1 MDYLDI
7 DLELTEQDL
16 DLKAAAHRFAK
27 EVIRPAAKELDA
39 MSAEEAVADGSP
51 LHDFLKQAYQLG
63 YHTILL
69 PDWVGGMGLTPKQT
83 CIVMEELAWGSFGL
97 AIHLIVASFPALGA
111 VYTNND
117 ELIEEFTK
125 PYVNCKDG
133 SIRGCWGITEPD
145 HGTDVI
151 PTPEKWFSSPDMK
164 PNLRSHRDGDDYIL
178 NGQKSS
184 WVSGGTVATHS
195 WLHFGID
202 PAQGFAGSG
211 CAIIPLDLP
220 GITKG
225 RPLEKL
231 GQRDLNQGEIFFD
244 DVRIPAKYVVVEPDF
259 YAPIVDMFLTLA
271 NLMMSMCATGLARA
285 AFEEA
290 FNYSHE
296 RVVGLKPMK
305 DHYYTKVRMFELFRR
320 VEVCRAVTR
329 RATELNFAVT
339 PGFLEYSIV
348 GKTTTTELAL
358 QNAHDAVQLF
368 GGNGIAK
375 EYLPEKLFRDA
386 RMALIED
393 GNNEMLMADGGNLI
407 YEHYPRQRSEVS

>member
-1 MDYLDI
+1 MDYFDI

-16 DLKAAAHRFAK
+16 ALKAASHRFAK

-39 MSAEEAVADGSP
+39 MSAEEVVADGSP
-51 LHDFLKQAYQLG
+51 LYDFLKQAYQLG

-69 PDWVGGMGLTPKQT
+69 PEWVGGMGLTPKQT
-83 CIVMEELAWGSFGL
+83 CIVIEELGWGSFGL
-97 AIHLIVASFPALGA
+97 AAHLIVASFPALGA
-111 VYTNND
+111 IYTNND
-117 ELIEEFTK
+117 TLIEEFTK
-125 PYVNCKDG
+125 PYVACKDG
-133 SIRGCWGITEPD
+133 SIRGCWGITESD

-151 PTPEKWFSSPDMK
+151 PTPEKWFSSPEMK
-164 PNLRSHRDGDDYIL
+164 PNLRSRRDGDDYIL

-202 PAQGFAGSG
+202 PSQGFAGSG

-225 RPLEKL
+225 KPLEKL

-244 DVRIPAKYVVVEPDF
+244 DVRIPAKYVVVDPDF
-259 YAPIVDMFLTLA
+259 YAPIVEMFLTLA
-271 NLMMSMCATGLARA
+271 NLCMSMWSTGLARA
-285 AFEEA
+285 AYEEA
-290 FNYSHE
+290 FKYSHE

-305 DHYYTKVRMFELFRR
+305 DHYYTKIRMFELFRR

-329 RATELNFAVT
+329 RATELNFSVT

-358 QNAHDAVQLF
+358 QNANDAVQLF

-386 RMALIED
+386 RMTLIED
-393 GNNEMLMADGGNLI
+393 GNNEMLAADGGHKL
-407 YEHYPRQRSEVS
+407 YEFYPRQRDDIF

>member
-39 MSAEEAVADGSP
+39 MSAEEAVAEGSP

-69 PDWVGGMGLTPKQT
+69 PEWVGGMGLTPKQT
-83 CIVMEELAWGSFGL
+83 CIVMEELGWGSFGL
-97 AIHLIVASFPALGA
+97 AAHLIVASFPALGA
-111 VYTNND
+111 IYTNND
-117 ELIEEFTK
+117 ALIEEFTK
-125 PYVNCKDG
+125 PYVACKDG
-133 SIRGCWGITEPD
+133 SIRGCWGITESD

-151 PTPEKWFSSPDMK
+151 PTPEKWFSSPEMK
-164 PNLRSHRDGDDYIL
+164 PNLRSRRDGDDYIL

-202 PAQGFAGSG
+202 PSQGFAGSG

-225 RPLEKL
+225 KPLEKL

-244 DVRIPAKYVVVEPDF
+244 DVRIPAKYVVVDPDF
-259 YAPIVDMFLTLA
+259 YAPIVEMFLTLA
-271 NLMMSMCATGLARA
+271 NLCMSMWSTGLARA
-285 AFEEA
+285 AYEEA
-290 FNYSHE
+290 FKYSHE

-305 DHYYTKVRMFELFRR
+305 DHYYTKIRMFELFRR

-329 RATELNFAVT
+329 RATELNFSVT

-358 QNAHDAVQLF
+358 QNANDAVQLF

-407 YEHYPRQRSEVS
+407 YEFYPRQRDDIF